1 MWPKEAVD
9 LAPCRSK
16 ANKQA
21 RLGKGKFALFQMLA
35 TGVGEGDICP
45 KAYFPHPWQA
55 GSESFYR
62 QSVCVGGGDTHRKQP
77 SQI

>member
-1 MWPKEAVD
+1 MLPKEAVD

-35 TGVGEGDICP
+35 TGVGEGDGYLSKGLLP
-45 KAYFPHPWQA
+45 LPLT
-55 GSESFYR
+55 SR
-62 QSVCVGGGDTHRKQP
+62 QWELL
-77 SQI
+77 